1 MRNFCSRNAGGSQ
14 HNNHHHHHRRNPT
27 SAELHAAIKIR
38 NLPIRS
44 SDTSLKDGLYHEYK
58 KCGKVAW
65 VRVSGNGQERF
76 AIVCF
81 KSAEHATRAV
91 SVSQGKLFFGCKI
104 QVSPC
109 NHAKG
114 EDNLE
119 GQDEENR

>member
-1 MRNFCSRNAGGSQ
+1 MQ
-14 HNNHHHHHRRNPT
+14 
-27 SAELHAAIKIR
+27 AAIKIR

-58 KCGKVAW
+58 KHGKVAW
-65 VRVSGNGQERF
+65 VRISGTGQERF

-81 KSAEHATRAV
+81 KSAEHATKAV

-104 QVSPC
+104 QVTPYF
-109 NHAKG
+109 HAKG
-114 EDNLE
+114 EEVLG